1 MDDVGPTELNAR
13 ETRNASPDRL
23 LAFTD
28 GVFAIIITILVLEIA
43 VPDLGPDQTL
53 RQALNDLRP
62 TFVAYAISFVLVGAY
77 WMWHRNAFSQV
88 RYIDNNVLWLNLAY
102 LLTVALVPFAA
113 ATLGEYEQD
122 PIALHLYGS
131 VLIAA
136 TLARVAVDWY
146 LGRHPGLLWQPMSTQ
161 ARRLSLVA
169 AGAPIAVYAI
179 AMAVADVA
187 PSLTLLLY
195 VSMPLLYLILIVG
208 LKSGRRTRI
217 ASEDLS

>member
-53 RQALNDLRP
+53 RQALDDLRP

-113 ATLGEYEQD
+113 ATLGEYDRD
-122 PIALHLYGS
+122 PIALHLYGG

-146 LGRHPGLLWQPMSTQ
+146 LGRHAGLLWQPMTTQ
-161 ARRLSLVA
+161 AKRLSLLTA
-169 AGAPIAVYAI
+169 AAPIAIYAI
-179 AMAVADVA
+179 GMAFADVA
-187 PSLTLLLY
+187 PNLTLLMY

-208 LKSGRRTRI
+208 LKSGPRTRI

>member
-1 MDDVGPTELNAR
+1 M
-13 ETRNASPDRL
+13 
-23 LAFTD
+23 
-28 GVFAIIITILVLEIA
+28 
-43 VPDLGPDQTL
+43 
-53 RQALNDLRP
+53 
-62 TFVAYAISFVLVGAY
+62 
-77 WMWHRNAFSQV
+77 
-88 RYIDNNVLWLNLAY
+88 
-102 LLTVALVPFAA
+102 
-113 ATLGEYEQD
+113 
-122 PIALHLYGS
+122 
-131 VLIAA
+131 LIAA